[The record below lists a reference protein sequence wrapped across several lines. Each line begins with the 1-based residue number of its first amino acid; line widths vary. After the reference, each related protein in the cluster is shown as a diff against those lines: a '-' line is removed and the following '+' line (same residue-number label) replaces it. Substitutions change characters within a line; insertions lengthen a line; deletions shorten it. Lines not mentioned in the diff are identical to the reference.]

1 MLVRFARGTIVQMEH
16 VQLEATPV
24 RADMRERAFE
34 TANDAATRAG
44 VAVRA
49 LDTLAELESASLLI
63 ERIWNDGEPKAP
75 TTLLRALSHAGSFVA
90 GAFDDRELVGVSFG
104 FLGLDRT
111 DVHLHSHITGVDPQF
126 RGRSVGYALKQFQR
140 SWALARGMT
149 TARWTADPLVR
160 GNAYFNLVKLGASIV
175 GYHDDFY
182 GVLRDRLNAGGAS
195 DRAVICWELVS
206 ERSIQAATRPPAA
219 PVRGDGIVILQ
230 PDQRGRPEV
239 GTNDLEETLYAWL
252 PEDIVALRET
262 DPGCAVAWR
271 HAARDTIGRALV
283 DGYRADAITRD
294 GWLVLNR

>member
-1 MLVRFARGTIVQMEH
+1 MLGRFARGTIVQMEH

-24 RADMRERAFE
+24 GADIREQAFE
-34 TANDAATRAG
+34 TATGAAARAG

-63 ERIWNDGEPKAP
+63 ERIWDDGEPKAP

-104 FLGLDRT
+104 FLGLDGA
-111 DVHLHSHITGVDPQF
+111 DVHLHSHITGVDARF

-140 SWALARGMT
+140 AWALARGIT
-149 TARWTADPLVR
+149 NARWTVDPLVR

-182 GVLRDRLNAGGAS
+182 GVLHDRLNAGGAS
-195 DRAVICWELVS
+195 DRAVVSWELIS
-206 ERSIQAATRPPAA
+206 ERSMRAASRPATTPA
-219 PVRGDGIVILQ
+219 RGDGTVILR
-230 PDQRGRPEV
+230 PDQRGRPEI
-239 GTNDLEETLYAWL
+239 GAKRLEETLYAWI

-262 DPGCAVAWR
+262 DPGCAGAWR
-271 HAARDTIGRALV
+271 QAARDTIGQALS
-283 DGYRADAITRD
+283 DGYRADLITRD
-294 GWLVLNR
+294 GWLVLTR